1 MHRPLRQRGE
11 VAEVRALRSRLDA
24 EPAITA
30 LHADTSPPSPSS
42 LALQPAHTHL
52 AQQVDLPGLLS
63 VASPLAALP
72 PLHRTLD
79 ALAPPR
85 LRISTQLISPAR
97 SGFKLAT

>member
-1 MHRPLRQRGE
+1 MMADIKRCTDLY
-11 VAEVRALRSRLDA
+11 VNAEKWQKYVLFALDWMPRLRSL
-24 EPAITA
+24 PSMLTPP
-30 LHADTSPPSPSS
+30 LSPPS

-52 AQQVDLPGLLS
+52 AQQVDLPGL
-63 VASPLAALP
+63 

-79 ALAPPR
+79 ALAPAR